1 MSLNCWCWSV
11 YRRTLEARS
20 VEVFTEGDCVGLR
33 PRRWFTQYG
42 WPWDAM
48 GSKPRFGLYNVKLG
62 DEIYEYRS
70 YMGESLEH
78 YIGGRSNMSNMA
90 GAAASPLQAW
100 LDSHHQRW
108 KREKYAFPP
117 ADCQTDLR
125 TTFCATSPCRVI
137 IFLRF
142 SRLNP
147 DFFAANAGLVAFQ
160 RRLLPYLCLDGHDP
174 LQHRQPFVLCLQWK
188 VLAYFDAIG
197 PNRPGMIWGILD
209 PLWFTFIP
217 LIVIYRNII

>member
-1 MSLNCWCWSV
+1 MWVWFEEFN
-11 YRRTLEARS
+11 LEAPYK
-20 VEVFTEGDCVGLR
+20 R
-33 PRRWFTQYG
+33 PRRWFTQYR

-48 GSKPRFGLYNVKLG
+48 GSKIGWWDLWISVLKWVNPLNMTSGGGL
-62 DEIYEYRS
+62 IY
-70 YMGESLEH
+70 GFN
-78 YIGGRSNMSNMA
+78 IA

-108 KREKYAFPP
+108 WKRKKYAFPP

-137 IFLRF
+137 IFLGF
-142 SRLNP
+142 SRRNP
-147 DFFAANAGLVAFQ
+147 DLFAANAGLVAFQ
-160 RRLLPYLCLDGHDP
+160 RRLLPYLWLDGHDS

-209 PLWFTFIP
+209 PL
-217 LIVIYRNII
+217 